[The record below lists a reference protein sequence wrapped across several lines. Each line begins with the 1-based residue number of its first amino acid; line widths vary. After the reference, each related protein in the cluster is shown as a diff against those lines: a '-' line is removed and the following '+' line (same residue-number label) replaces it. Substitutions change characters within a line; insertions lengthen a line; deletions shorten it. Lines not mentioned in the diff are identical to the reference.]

1 MNTSKIF
8 TPPRIVALILSSLI
22 PLAVIA
28 FILISGV
35 LINTFTAVTFI
46 ICPIIAL
53 AGNFFIITSKMR
65 AWLKSLLCT
74 ILILALLFSSFIAF
88 LFGPFET
95 ITSYKGNRAEIKY
108 TEFVENDPL
117 LPQLSETGNPESVE
131 YYDYYARII
140 FFFYESDTLICKYN
154 EQDYTEQKTLLDEK
168 YVFQTE
174 ELVESGYSCEPTVQI
189 DNYTFRFLSVDEYD
203 LYYPKEV
210 YLIATNDT
218 TREIA
223 YISFYDIDL
232 DFISDAT
239 DFINGDCGWEHI
251 R

>member
-1 MNTSKIF
+1 MKSTKRI

-22 PLAVIA
+22 PLAIIA
-28 FILISGV
+28 FILIKG
-35 LINTFTAVTFI
+35 FI
-46 ICPIIAL
+46 IDIFISVSFIRLPVSIL
-53 AGNFFIITSKMR
+53 VGNFFLITSNMKS
-65 AWLKSLLCT
+65 WLKSLLCT
-74 ILILALLFSSFIAF
+74 ILILALLFSSFIAL

-131 YYDYYARII
+131 YYDYNARII

-174 ELVESGYSCEPTVQI
+174 ELVELGYSCEPTVQI

-239 DFINGDCGWEHI
+239 DFINYDCGWEHI